1 MSRAHP
7 HRLPRPAVKLDGAAA
22 ALALAGMLLATRAAS
37 PRPVQA
43 VTTALVRPAAPGT
56 ATAPTGCGMLDF
68 ACQAGHAID
77 SWFAGLV
84 SAAINPMFG
93 LIGQTLLTTPQVG
106 SLGEVRSI
114 WGASDVIANGAYVLL
129 VLAGGIIVMGHQ
141 TVQSSY
147 SVKEIAPRLVTGFIA
162 SNLSLILIGKAISL
176 ADGLSAAV
184 AGQGLDP
191 AAAGQMLRSLLY
203 RVLSQG
209 PMFFVL
215 LAVFAVALVIVLA
228 VIFAARL
235 MLTVLLV
242 GLAPLCLA
250 CHALPQTE
258 PVARWWWRALA
269 AILAIQAA
277 QALFLVGSA
286 RIFFTDGWTS
296 LLAPGDAGTA
306 LDAIQLICVLYI
318 LIRIPF
324 WLGRM
329 VSPGGGRSPVKSA
342 ARSAAG
348 ALAFAYGGPALARAV
363 PALGRVMPG
372 LRNGGFRRGG
382 RPSLRL
388 RPRAGSARSY
398 KPWAARAAA
407 SRFRPPPGPVHKR
420 KYGGPPPAPQA
431 GREPAR
437 WHQPPLP
444 GMPARPSRPRQLPL
458 FDVPPSMRRPRPA
471 APPSPSPGH
480 GARRGPRQP
489 PLPGMPA
496 RPHRPGRPRQLEFPF
511 DPPLRRAPRTPPPR
525 RTPPQDQGDR

>member
-1 MSRAHP
+1 MSPARL
-7 HRLPRPAVKLDGAAA
+7 RLPRPVVMLADAAA
-22 ALALAGMLLATRAAS
+22 ALALAGMLLAARAAS

-43 VTTALVRPAAPGT
+43 VTTALVRPTAPGATAAP
-56 ATAPTGCGMLDF
+56 AGCGMLDF

-77 SWFAGLV
+77 SWFADLV
-84 SAAINPMFG
+84 SAAINPLFG

-106 SLGEVRSI
+106 SIGEVRSI
-114 WGASDVIANGAYVLL
+114 WGTSDMIANGAYVLL

-141 TVQSSY
+141 TVQTSY

-162 SNLSLILIGKAISL
+162 ANLSLVLVGKAISL

-215 LAVFAVALVIVLA
+215 LAVFALALVIVLA
-228 VIFAARL
+228 VIFVARL

-242 GLAPLCLA
+242 ALAPLCLA

-277 QALFLVGSA
+277 QALFLVESA

-296 LLAPGDAGTA
+296 LIALGDAGTV

-329 VSPGGGRSPVKSA
+329 VSPGGGRSPVKSL
-342 ARSAAG
+342 ARSAVG

-382 RPSLRL
+382 RPPVRL
-388 RPRAGSARSY
+388 RPNRPGRASGTSSRSY
-398 KPWAARAAA
+398 TPWIARAVAA
-407 SRFRPPPGPVHKR
+407 PFRR
-420 KYGGPPPAPQA
+420 ARPAPARTA
-431 GREPAR
+431 GAGAGTAPAR
-437 WHQPPLP
+437 WYQPPLP
-444 GMPARPSRPRQLPL
+444 GMPSRPSRPRQLPL

-471 APPSPSPGH
+471 APPPPGR
-480 GARRGPRQP
+480 GGRRGPVQP
-489 PLPGMPA
+489 PLPGMPR
-496 RPHRPGRPRQLEFPF
+496 RPSRPRQLELPF
-511 DPPLRRAPRTPPPR
+511 DPPLRRTPRTAPPSR
-525 RTPPQDQGDR
+525 QTPPQDEGNR

>member
-1 MSRAHP
+1 MLA
-7 HRLPRPAVKLDGAAA
+7 GAAA
-22 ALALAGMLLATRAAS
+22 ALALAGVLLAARAAS

-43 VTTALVRPAAPGT
+43 VTTALVRPAAPG
-56 ATAPTGCGMLDF
+56 APAGCGLLDF

-77 SWFAGLV
+77 SWFADLV
-84 SAAINPMFG
+84 SAAINPMFA

-106 SLGEVRSI
+106 SIGEVRSI
-114 WGASDVIANGAYVLL
+114 WGTSDVIANAAYVLL

-162 SNLSLILIGKAISL
+162 ANLSLVLAGKAISL
-176 ADGLSAAV
+176 ADGLSAAL
-184 AGQGLDP
+184 AGQGLGP

-235 MLTVLLV
+235 MLTVLLI

-269 AILAIQAA
+269 AVLAIQAA
-277 QALFLVGSA
+277 QALFLVESA

-296 LLAPGDAGTA
+296 LIAPGDAGTA

-318 LIRIPF
+318 LVRIPF

-329 VSPGGGRSPVKSA
+329 VSPGGGRSPVRSF

-363 PALGRVMPG
+363 PALGRVLPG
-372 LRNGGFRRGG
+372 LRSGRGFRRGA
-382 RPSLRL
+382 RPSVRL
-388 RPRAGSARSY
+388 RPDRPPCRSSSGSSSRSY
-398 KPWAARAAA
+398 TPWIARAVAAPFRRPRPGPARAAGA
-407 SRFRPPPGPVHKR
+407 PAAGAR
-420 KYGGPPPAPQA
+420 GGTAQ
-431 GREPAR
+431 AR
-437 WHQPPLP
+437 WYQPPLP
-444 GMPARPSRPRQLPL
+444 GMPTRPSRPRQLPL
-458 FDVPPSMRRPRPA
+458 FDVPPSMRQPRPA
-471 APPSPSPGH
+471 APPPAAPGR
-480 GARRGPRQP
+480 GGRRGPVQP
-489 PLPGMPA
+489 PLPGMPS
-496 RPHRPGRPRQLEFPF
+496 RPARPRQLELPF
-511 DPPLRRAPRTPPPR
+511 DPPLRRAPRTAPPR
-525 RTPPQDQGDR
+525 RTPPQNGGNR